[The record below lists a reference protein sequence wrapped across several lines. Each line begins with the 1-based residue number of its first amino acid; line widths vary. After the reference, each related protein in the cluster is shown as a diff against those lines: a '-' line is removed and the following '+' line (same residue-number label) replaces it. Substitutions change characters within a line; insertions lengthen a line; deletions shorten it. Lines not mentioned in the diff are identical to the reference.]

1 MDASPGVGHGD
12 RTHGPTG
19 WIRQF
24 IPGGADVEQRIA
36 QHRLYGST
44 NRVNTYTDRW
54 PWLGP
59 LVFIMSALYFL
70 AQVVVGWVWHPRPYS
85 FINNTI
91 SDLGNTACHGR
102 GYPSV
107 CSPRW
112 FLMDAAFVFLGL
124 VMAIGSLFI
133 YQEFTFRHKH
143 DPERKA
149 AFVGFILVAIGGSG
163 SALVGVFPE
172 NWIGFMHIAGA
183 VLAIAGAAL
192 GILILGLVL
201 TLPEGLRSF
210 MRILSVVSMVA
221 AICFA
226 CHRHF
231 GLGAGG
237 MERIAAYPETVW
249 LIVFGMYISR
259 THRGVRK
266 SAGSAPSA

>member
-1 MDASPGVGHGD
+1 MDAIPGVPQEGSK
-12 RTHGPTG
+12 HGPIG

-24 IPGGADVEQRIA
+24 IPDGVDVEQRIA
-36 QHRLYGST
+36 DHRLHGST
-44 NRVNTYTDRW
+44 NRINTYTDKW

-59 LVFIMSALYFL
+59 LVFILSALYFL
-70 AQVVVGWVWHPRPYS
+70 MQVVVGWVWHPPYS
-85 FINNTI
+85 LISNTI

-102 GYPSV
+102 EYHNV

-112 FLMDAAFVFLGL
+112 FLMDVAFVFLGF

-133 YQEFTFRHKH
+133 YQEFTFRDKH

-149 AFVGFILVAIGGSG
+149 AFAGFTLLAIGGVG
-163 SALVGVFPE
+163 SVIVGLFPE
-172 NWIGFMHIAGA
+172 NTIAFMHVTGAGM
-183 VLAIAGAAL
+183 AIGGGNL

-201 TLPEGLRSF
+201 TLPEGLRTF
-210 MRILSVVSMVA
+210 MRLFSILSIVA

-226 CHRHF
+226 CDRHF

-237 MERIAAYPETVW
+237 IERIAAYPETVW

-259 THRGVRK
+259 THRGVRTP
-266 SAGSAPSA
+266 APSARSA

>member
-1 MDASPGVGHGD
+1 MDATPGVPREGS
-12 RTHGPTG
+12 RHGPIG
-19 WIRQF
+19 WIKQF
-24 IPGGADVEQRIA
+24 IPDGVDVEQRRA
-36 QHRLYGST
+36 EHRLYGST
-44 NRVNTYTDRW
+44 NRVNAFTDRR

-59 LVFIMSALYFL
+59 LVFVLSALYFL
-70 AQVVVGWVWHPRPYS
+70 AQVVVGWVWHPPYS

-102 GYPSV
+102 GYPNV

-112 FLMDAAFVFLGL
+112 LLMDVAFVFLGV

-133 YQEFTFRHKH
+133 YQEFTFRDKH

-149 AFVGFILVAIGGSG
+149 AFAGFTLMAIGGVG
-163 SALVGVFPE
+163 SVIVGVFPE
-172 NWIGFMHIAGA
+172 NTIGFMHVTGA
-183 VLAIAGAAL
+183 ALAIGGGTL

-201 TLPEGLRSF
+201 TLPDGLRTF
-210 MRILSVVSMVA
+210 MRLFSVLSIVA

-226 CHRHF
+226 CHRYF

-237 MERIAAYPETVW
+237 IERIAAYPETVW

-259 THRGVRK
+259 THRAVRT
-266 SAGSAPSA
+266 SARPGSA